1 MCFVLI
7 VWAFVYAMM
16 FLRNITFFIFTIS
29 FCRGRGRVSTLFSSV
44 YVRCTIFNFGN
55 TKTSIWHWQTFVVIV
70 CKSSGMKEEAVRCAN
85 AHTIAVLL
93 ILLPK
98 DPQNFMKE
106 QRWGMR
112 NISEEAKWDK
122 TSNLLC
128 VRLSSNVRLS
138 PVYFHWIPFCIPCFF
153 FQGFFFH
160 WAVFLCSVIIALCV
174 CFQMEHRSTPAGP
187 HRTWCCISLFP
198 FKPSQVDQ
206 LQLVNFTQ
214 IYFFSFKNMN
224 KDLSSV
230 ILNHR
235 HPNPFLCLSKNRCPF
250 FWIFLFSAE
259 FVFMRNN

>member
-1 MCFVLI
+1 MIWYSTKSLFTFFFLFIVMLTVCIHVFCAYCLGICVCHDVLKKHQ
-7 VWAFVYAMM
+7 
-16 FLRNITFFIFTIS
+16 FFIFTIS

-55 TKTSIWHWQTFVVIV
+55 TKTSIWHWHTFVVIV

-128 VRLSSNVRLS
+128 VRLSSNVWLS

-153 FQGFFFH
+153 FSGLLFSLSCVFVLCNH
-160 WAVFLCSVIIALCV
+160 SAV
-174 CFQMEHRSTPAGP
+174 R
-187 HRTWCCISLFP
+187 LF
-198 FKPSQVDQ
+198 SDG
-206 LQLVNFTQ
+206 TQ
-214 IYFFSFKNMN
+214 IHTSWT
-224 KDLSSV
+224 S
-230 ILNHR
+230 
-235 HPNPFLCLSKNRCPF
+235 
-250 FWIFLFSAE
+250 
-259 FVFMRNN
+259 